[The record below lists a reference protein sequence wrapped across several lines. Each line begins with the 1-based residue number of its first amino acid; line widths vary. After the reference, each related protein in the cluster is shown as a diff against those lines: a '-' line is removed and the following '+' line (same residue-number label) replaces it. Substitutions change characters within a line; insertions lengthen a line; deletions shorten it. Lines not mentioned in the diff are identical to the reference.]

1 MLLWGSLKASYWAS
15 KVYWCSNLLV
25 VNDGRA
31 LYTLTQITWAHCKSL
46 SLSPPNSMQCQ
57 DTVYISCMCGRVS
70 KAIVTTCT
78 EIHWPLIDYDLTFYS
93 TKLLNGVG
101 SGSLDFL
108 EYLQIHALHL
118 KWVSGR
124 INGFFFFVYMVLCNR
139 IGELMHWCIRNLKC
153 TCQRLSRKHSC
164 LNWQNWVSL
173 IISSSYRTLY
183 IYPWCIKFSIWI
195 LSATI
200 QCQYKMVHINHMYH

>member
-57 DTVYISCMCGRVS
+57 DTVYISCMCGSVS

-93 TKLLNGVG
+93 TKLLSGVG
-101 SGSLDFL
+101 SGGLDFL

-124 INGFFFFVYMVLCNR
+124 INGFFFLSTWFFVIASVNSCIGASETWNVLVKDWVENILAWTDK
-139 IGELMHWCIRNLKC
+139 IGL
-153 TCQRLSRKHSC
+153 
-164 LNWQNWVSL
+164 
-173 IISSSYRTLY
+173 
-183 IYPWCIKFSIWI
+183 
-195 LSATI
+195 A
-200 QCQYKMVHINHMYH
+200 